1 MKIVLLGSGN
11 VATHLGKALSAAGHE
26 IIQVWSRTLDNAKVL
41 AESLKSDFINDLSG
55 VNPNAELYLIAVS
68 DDAIPQVAANLPFND
83 KILAHTS
90 GTSELD
96 IPGISGV
103 FYPLQTFSKQKRVNF
118 SIIPVAIEANSPAV
132 ADMLEHL
139 AKSISSKVIQLNS
152 EQRKALH
159 IAAVFACNFSNHLYA
174 IADTILRANN
184 LEFDLIKPLITETA
198 EKVQVNIPE
207 SVQTGPAVR
216 NDKMTMNKH
225 FEFLKNDVLLQEIY
239 EKLSKSIINLSDR
252 A

>member
-11 VATHLGKALSAAGHE
+11 VATHLGKALKAAGHE

-41 AESLKSDFINDLSG
+41 AQNLQSDFINDLSQI
-55 VNPNAELYLIAVS
+55 NPQAEIYLIAVS
-68 DDAIPQVAANLPFND
+68 DDAIRQVAADFPFKD

-90 GTSELD
+90 GTSELA
-96 IPGISGV
+96 IPEISGV
-103 FYPLQTFSKQKRVNF
+103 FYPLQTFSKQKQVDF
-118 SIIPVAIEANSPAV
+118 SIIPIIIEANNSLIAG
-132 ADMLEHL
+132 MLETL
-139 AKSISSKVIQLNS
+139 AKSLSSKVIQLNS

-174 IADTILRANN
+174 IANTILKKNN
-184 LEFDLIKPLITETA
+184 LEFDLIKPLIAETA
-198 EKVQVNIPE
+198 EKIQQNLPA

-216 NDKMTMNKH
+216 NDKLTINKH
-225 FEFLKNDVLLQEIY
+225 LEFLKNDVLLKEIY
-239 EKLSKSIINLSDR
+239 ERLSQSIINFSQK